1 MWKGF
6 TVILVISLLTELS
19 FQLDNIL
26 IAREKKKTIYTF
38 MYLS

>member
-6 TVILVISLLTELS
+6 TVILVISLLRELS
-19 FQLDNIL
+19 FQLDNIP

-38 MYLS
+38 T

>member
-26 IAREKKKTIYTF
+26 IAREKKRQFIH
-38 MYLS
+38 LCI

>member
-26 IAREKKKTIYTF
+26 IAREKERQFIH
-38 MYLS
+38 LCI